1 MSRTADNNHFY
12 GESKQQFLD
21 SIQKLSDEASDEI
34 SDSNKKSESQKKIIT
49 IFNITSDYEIEN
61 QKDLSDF
68 SDEELTEIF
77 LSKSWITCDIKRNV
91 LYYINKYAEF
101 MGKPQKSLPEEE
113 ELKTL
118 YSKRNIVKWVMS
130 DEELFKL
137 MREIIRDSGCI
148 DECRFDMPMIFYLLS
163 FYGIPEKEVFDVKK
177 SFTKNFE
184 LPNGEVITNEAIK
197 TFIAE
202 TTISGGYRYDEDRT
216 KYRRYINTDSLI
228 SRSVPVKSERK
239 KVKKNENDGVFL
251 RQLQV
256 QFNAICKS
264 EDDRLTLKNI
274 QEAGKF
280 LRIYRQDDCKNDVI
294 LRKCKVKQQKGNW
307 LNRLTQP
314 EKEKYNIYKLC
325 RLERGI

>member
-21 SIQKLSDEASDEI
+21 SIQKLSDEV

-49 IFNITSDYEIEN
+49 IFNITSKYEIEY

-77 LSKSWITCDIKRNV
+77 LSKSWITCDIKRNI

-101 MGKPQKSLPEEE
+101 MGKSQKSLPEEE
-113 ELKTL
+113 ELKKL
-118 YSKRNIVKWVMS
+118 YSKSDIVKWVMS
-130 DEELFKL
+130 DEELFEL
-137 MREIIRDSGCI
+137 MGKIIDASDCI
-148 DECRFDMPMIFYLLS
+148 DGHRFDMPVIFYLLV
-163 FYGIPEKEVFDVKK
+163 FYGIPEKEIFDVKK
-177 SFTKNFE
+177 SFTKNFK
-184 LPNGEVITNEAIK
+184 LPNGEVITNESIK

-239 KVKKNENDGVFL
+239 KVKKNENDGAFL

-264 EDDRLTLKNI
+264 EDDRLVLNNI

-280 LRIYRQDDCKNDVI
+280 LRIYRQDDCKDDVV

-307 LNRLTQP
+307 LNGLTQP